1 MGKMYTFDNKLL
13 TEKPEIRIG
22 DKCYP
27 VDDRTSTVKALMKK
41 MREIKEDSAEML
53 DSDEMILRAAFG
65 KNASEILKL
74 GLSFR
79 AQTELSQMAMAA
91 MTGEKYEP
99 EARFQDEKAKSD

>member
-41 MREIKEDSAEML
+41 MREIKEDSEEML
-53 DSDEMILRAAFG
+53 DSDEIILRAAFG
-65 KNASEILKL
+65 KNASEILKM

-79 AQTELSQMAMAA
+79 AQNELSQMAMEV
-91 MTGEKYEP
+91 MTGEKHEP
-99 EARFQDEKAKSD
+99 EARFQDKETSG

>member
-41 MREIKEDSAEML
+41 MREQKT
-53 DSDEMILRAAFG
+53 G
-65 KNASEILKL
+65 K
-74 GLSFR
+74 
-79 AQTELSQMAMAA
+79 
-91 MTGEKYEP
+91 
-99 EARFQDEKAKSD
+99 